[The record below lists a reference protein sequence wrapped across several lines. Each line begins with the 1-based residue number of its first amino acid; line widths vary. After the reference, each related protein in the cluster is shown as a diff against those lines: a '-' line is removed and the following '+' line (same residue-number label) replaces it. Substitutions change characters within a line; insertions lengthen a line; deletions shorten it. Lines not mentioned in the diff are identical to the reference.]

1 MNRQQRRAAARRG
14 QAQAMQQNR
23 DSPAYWGNYGLALHN
38 LGRLEEAVAG
48 YDRALALAPDMAEIH
63 YNRANALQSLAR
75 LDEAV
80 AGYDRAI
87 ALRPDL
93 VEAYAN
99 RGVALRALR
108 RFAEAVANFDHA
120 IALKP
125 GSAEVYYNR
134 GNALRHLDRLD
145 AAVASYDRAIA
156 LAPDMA
162 EAYAN
167 RGVAL
172 QGLRRLDE
180 ALESCD
186 RAIALKPDFAEA
198 LNNRGNIFREFGR
211 FDQALESCDRAIA
224 LAPDMAEA
232 YATRGLALQGLRRL
246 DEALESCDRAIAL
259 KPDFAE
265 ALNNRG
271 NIFREFGRFDQAL
284 ESCDRVIALKP
295 DFAEAY
301 VNRGIALQDLR
312 RLDEALESCDHALAL
327 KPDFAEAYVNRG
339 AALQGLRRLDEAL
352 ESCDRAIALKPD
364 HAEAL
369 NNRGY
374 ILRDL
379 GRFGLA
385 LESYERALAVR
396 PDFPD
401 ALVGWIEGKRR
412 HCDWSGEGEHEWKV
426 RITGGLQASLRV
438 VFSLLSLASP
448 AEHLA
453 YARQVAAQ
461 FGAPPASF
469 PPAAPRSGGR
479 IRLGYLSADLRT
491 HPVAFLVAGLIE
503 RHDRRRFEV
512 LGYSCGP
519 DDGSAIR
526 ARLTG
531 AFDHVVDLQA
541 ASDRQAAERIH
552 ADAVDILVDLTG
564 YTAHGRTAIL
574 AHRPA
579 PIQVNYLG
587 YPGTTGADF
596 IDYIIVDRFVV
607 PADQQPFFSE
617 RLVHLPNCYQPCEI
631 IQEVAERT
639 PSRAECGLPEQGF
652 VFCCFNNVLKIT
664 PELFD
669 IWMRLLAAVPG
680 SVLWLVTATPSVKD
694 NLWREAV
701 DRRVAADR
709 LVFAAPTSRPEYL
722 ARLGLADLF
731 LDTLPYNAG
740 ATASDALWAG
750 LPVLTCSGDTYV
762 GRMAGAVLT
771 AAGLPEL
778 ITTSLKGYESLAIRL
793 ATEPGLL
800 APLRQRLACNRS
812 IMPLFDIARFTR
824 DLEAAYR
831 QMHETWQAG
840 RPPSAFTVSAA
851 ADN

>member
-232 YATRGLALQGLRRL
+232 YATRGL
-246 DEALESCDRAIAL
+246 
-259 KPDFAE
+259 
-265 ALNNRG
+265 
-271 NIFREFGRFDQAL
+271 
-284 ESCDRVIALKP
+284 
-295 DFAEAY
+295 
-301 VNRGIALQDLR
+301 
-312 RLDEALESCDHALAL
+312 
-327 KPDFAEAYVNRG
+327 
-339 AALQGLRRLDEAL
+339 ALQGLRRLDEAL

>member
-1 MNRQQRRAAARRG
+1 MNRQHRRAAARRG
-14 QAQAMQQNR
+14 QARAVQQNR
-23 DSPAYWGNYGLALHN
+23 DSPAYWNNYGQALHN
-38 LGRLEEAVAG
+38 LGRLEGAVAS
-48 YDRALALAPDMAEIH
+48 YDRALALRPDLAEIH
-63 YNRANALQSLAR
+63 YNRANSLQSLAR

-87 ALRPDL
+87 ALRPDMA
-93 VEAYAN
+93 EAYAN
-99 RGVALRALR
+99 RGVALQALR

-172 QGLRRLDE
+172 QGLARLDE
-180 ALESCD
+180 AVADCD
-186 RAIALKPDFAEA
+186 RAIALRPDFAEA
-198 LNNRGNIFREFGR
+198 LNNRGV
-211 FDQALESCDRAIA
+211 ALR
-224 LAPDMAEA
+224 
-232 YATRGLALQGLRRL
+232 
-246 DEALESCDRAIAL
+246 
-259 KPDFAE
+259 
-265 ALNNRG
+265 
-271 NIFREFGRFDQAL
+271 
-284 ESCDRVIALKP
+284 
-295 DFAEAY
+295 
-301 VNRGIALQDLR
+301 DLW
-312 RLDEALESCDHALAL
+312 
-327 KPDFAEAYVNRG
+327 
-339 AALQGLRRLDEAL
+339 RLDEAL

-369 NNRGY
+369 NNRGN

-379 GRFGLA
+379 GRFDLS

-401 ALVGWIEGKRR
+401 ALLAWIEGKRR
-412 HCDWSGEGEHEWKV
+412 LCDWSGEGEHEWKV
-426 RITGGLQASLRV
+426 RITSG
-438 VFSLLSLASP
+438 LLSLASS

-453 YARQVAAQ
+453 YARQVAAR
-461 FGAPPASF
+461 FDAPPASF
-469 PPAAPRSGGR
+469 PPAAPRSDGR

-491 HPVAFLVAGLIE
+491 HPVAFLIAGLIE

-531 AFDHVVDLQA
+531 AFDHFVDLRA
-541 ASDRQAAERIH
+541 ASHRQAAERIH

-564 YTAHGRTAIL
+564 YTEHGRTAIL

-596 IDYIIVDRFVV
+596 IDYIIVDRFLVS
-607 PADQQPFFSE
+607 ADQQPFFSE
-617 RLVHLPNCYQPCEI
+617 RLVHLPNCYQPSEI

-664 PELFD
+664 PEIFD

-680 SVLWLVTATPSVKD
+680 SVLWLVAATPRVKD
-694 NLWREAV
+694 NLRREAV

-709 LVFAAPTSRPEYL
+709 LVFAAPTPRPEYL

-750 LPVLTCSGDTYV
+750 LPVLTCSGDTYI

-840 RPPSAFTVSAA
+840 RPPSAFAVSPA

>member
-246 DEALESCDRAIAL
+246 DEALESCDRAI
-259 KPDFAE
+259 
-265 ALNNRG
+265 
-271 NIFREFGRFDQAL
+271 
-284 ESCDRVIALKP
+284 
-295 DFAEAY
+295 
-301 VNRGIALQDLR
+301 
-312 RLDEALESCDHALAL
+312 AL

-709 LVFAAPTSRPEYL
+709 LVFAAPTPRPEYL

-750 LPVLTCSGDTYV
+750 LPVLTCSGDTYI

-840 RPPSAFTVSAA
+840 RPPSAFAVSPA